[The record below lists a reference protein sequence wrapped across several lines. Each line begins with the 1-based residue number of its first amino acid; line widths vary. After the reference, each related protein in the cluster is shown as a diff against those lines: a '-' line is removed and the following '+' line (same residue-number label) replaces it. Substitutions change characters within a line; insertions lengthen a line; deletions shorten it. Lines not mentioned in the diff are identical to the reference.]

1 MAGAGAAVGFG
12 GVAPVG
18 ALLHPLHHQAQQGG
32 DRPLHVNAR
41 HSTRLKIGDAEK
53 MKKEELSV
61 KRTNPQIQ
69 IQRFISTGLEEFK
82 GIFLIILSNT
92 PIIHVDSPFNITPLT
107 TFSMSSHREGDQ
119 IAISNLKNPLRRD
132 QEGKAENM
140 Q

>member
-18 ALLHPLHHQAQQGG
+18 ALLHPLHHLAQQGC
-32 DRPLHVNAR
+32 DRPLHLDAR
-41 HSTRLKIGDAEK
+41 HSARLKIGDADKTEK
-53 MKKEELSV
+53 GELSV
-61 KRTNPQIQ
+61 KRTNPEIQ
-69 IQRFISTGLEEFK
+69 IQRYVSTGLEEFK

-92 PIIHVDSPFNITPLT
+92 PVIHMNSPFNIMPLT
-107 TFSMSSHREGDQ
+107 TFSVWCHREGDQ
-119 IAISNLKNPLRRD
+119 MAISNLKNPLRRD